1 MTRVTLMESLVS
13 LNTDDGIAVIAINN
27 PPVNALSQGVRQQLS
42 DCLTQAQSDPAVQAI
57 VIACKGQTFVAGAD
71 LKEFDQPL
79 MEPHLPDLLNAI
91 ENSPKPVIAALYG
104 SVLGG
109 GLELALACHARIA
122 DEQTTLGLP
131 EVSLGLIP
139 GAGGTQRLV
148 RLCGAL
154 VAVDVVIAGLRL
166 SAAQAQAVGLVD
178 QCVTCDVQ
186 GAAVEHAR
194 GLLLADLSWQRTRDR
209 VIPAHDVADLDAKV
223 AGAMKKLVGQ
233 QAPLAALEAINAA
246 LTQPFDDGM
255 AVERELFIERRQS
268 VQAKALRHLFFSER
282 ALAGRTRKLAASG
295 QGRVIKKVAVIGSGT
310 MGAGIAI
317 CVANAGFAVS
327 LIDVQDAALQRGV
340 KNIDDYYRDALL
352 KGRMDER
359 ACQERR
365 ALIVPSTSMEVVEDA
380 DLVIEAVF
388 EDMEVK
394 RAVFQQ
400 LDALCKPDAILAT
413 NTSYL
418 DVEAIADCTRRPQ
431 QVLGMHFFSPA
442 PVMKLLEVVR
452 TSQTDRSVL
461 AAVLGLAQ
469 QLGKVAV
476 TVGVCDGFVGNRLL
490 AARERE
496 AMWLLEEGASPEAI
510 DRVMRAF
517 GFPIGPFELRD
528 MAGVDV
534 AWRNRQG
541 RLSQLSEREQRC
553 DWVDKLYAA
562 DRLGQKTG
570 AGFYRYAQGSR
581 QALPDPWLGELL
593 AQHRKQWGI
602 TPRSITDQEIEER
615 CLFAMINE
623 AAWLLDNNIV
633 EHPADID
640 LVWIHGYGFPRYK
653 GGLTYY
659 ADQVGLGYVVKALK
673 GYNRE
678 AGKELSQFMA
688 RQETFHTD

>member
-1 MTRVTLMESLVS
+1 MESLVS
-13 LNTDDGIAVIAINN
+13 LNSADGIGVIVIHN

-42 DCLTQAQSDPAVQAI
+42 DALAQAQADPTVRAI
-57 VIACKGQTFVAGAD
+57 VLACQGTTFVAGAD

-79 MEPHLPDLLNAI
+79 MAPHLPDVLNTI
-91 ENSPKPVIAALYG
+91 ENSPKPVIAALHG

-109 GLELALACHARIA
+109 GLELALACHLRVA
-122 DEQTTLGLP
+122 DASAVLGLP

-154 VAVDVVIAGLRL
+154 IAVDLVIAGQRL
-166 SAAQAQAVGLVD
+166 TAAQAHAAGLID
-178 QCVTCDVQ
+178 HCVATDVH
-186 GAAVEHAR
+186 AAAIEYAR
-194 GLLLADLSWQRTRDR
+194 RFSVAQPFWRRTRDR
-209 VIPAHDVADLDAKV
+209 LIAEHDAAEFEAKV
-223 AGAMKKLVGQ
+223 AGVMKKMRGQ
-233 QAPLAALEAINAA
+233 QAPLAALEAIKAA
-246 LTQPFDDGM
+246 LTVPFDEGM
-255 AVERELFIERRQS
+255 AVERRLFIERRQS
-268 VQAKALRHLFFSER
+268 AQAKALRHLFFTER
-282 ALAGRTRKLAASG
+282 ALASRTRQLAANGHARSI
-295 QGRVIKKVAVIGSGT
+295 QKVAVIGSGT

-317 CVANAGFAVS
+317 CIANAGLVVS

-352 KGRMDER
+352 KGRLD
-359 ACQERR
+359 AQAAQHCR
-365 ALIVPSTSMEVVEDA
+365 ALIRPSTSMDAVADA

-388 EDMEVK
+388 EDLQVK

-400 LDALCKPDAILAT
+400 LDRLCQPHAILAT

-418 DVEAIADCTRRPQ
+418 DIEAIADGVSRPQ

-452 TSQTDRSVL
+452 TTQTDRAVLSAVL
-461 AAVLGLAQ
+461 ALAQ
-469 QLGKVAV
+469 RLGKVAV

-496 AMWLLEEGASPEAI
+496 AMFLLEEGAPPEDV

-528 MAGVDV
+528 LAGVDV

-541 RLSQLSEREQRC
+541 RLSRLNERERRC

-562 DRLGQKTG
+562 DRLGQKAG
-570 AGFYRYAQGSR
+570 VGFYRYAPGSR
-581 QALPDPWLGELL
+581 QAVPDPWLTEVLD
-593 AQHRKQWGI
+593 QHRQQWHI
-602 TPRSITDQEIEER
+602 TPRNITDQEIEER

-623 AAWLLDNNIV
+623 AAWLIDNDIV
-633 EHPADID
+633 AHPGDID

-653 GGLTYY
+653 GGLTYH
-659 ADQVGLGYVVKALK
+659 ADQRGLGYVAKALTR
-673 GYNRE
+673 YNPE
-678 AGKELSQFMA
+678 AGKALLAFMT
-688 RQETFHTD
+688 RRKTFHAH

>member
-1 MTRVTLMESLVS
+1 MESLVS
-13 LNTDDGIAVIAINN
+13 LNTYDGIGVIAINN
-27 PPVNALSQGVRQQLS
+27 PPVNALSQGVRQQLWE
-42 DCLTQAQSDPAVQAI
+42 CLTRAQSDPAVQAI
-57 VIACKGQTFVAGAD
+57 VVSCKGQTFVAGAD
-71 LKEFDQPL
+71 LKEFDLPL
-79 MEPHLPDLLNAI
+79 MEPHLPDVLNAI

-109 GLELALACHARIA
+109 GLELAMACHARIA
-122 DEQTTLGLP
+122 DEHTVLGLP

-139 GAGGTQRLV
+139 GSGGTQRLV

-154 VAVDVVIAGLRL
+154 VAVDVVIAGQRL
-166 SAAQAQAVGLVD
+166 TAKQAQAVGLVD
-178 QCVTCDVQ
+178 HCVSTDLHS
-186 GAAVEHAR
+186 AAVAHAR
-194 GLLLADLSWQRTRDR
+194 HVIATSSSWRRTRDQA
-209 VIPAHDVADLDAKV
+209 IPVHDAAEFKAKI
-223 AGAMKKLVGQ
+223 AGLMKKLPGQ
-233 QAPLAALEAINAA
+233 QAPQAALEAIHAA
-246 LTQPFDDGM
+246 LTEPFDDGI
-255 AVERELFIERRQS
+255 AIERALFVERRQS
-268 VQAKALRHLFFSER
+268 PQAKALRHLFFAER
-282 ALAGRTRKLAASG
+282 SLLNRTRKLAASDAALII
-295 QGRVIKKVAVIGSGT
+295 QKVAVIGSGT

-317 CVANAGFAVS
+317 CMANAGFQVS
-327 LIDVQDAALQRGV
+327 LIDLQDAALQRGI

-352 KGRMDER
+352 KGRMDEH

-365 ALIVPSTSMEVVEDA
+365 ALVLPSTSMEAVADV

-394 RAVFQQ
+394 RTVFRQ
-400 LDALCKPDAILAT
+400 LDALCKPGAILAT

-452 TSQTDRSVL
+452 TTQTDRPVLTAVL
-461 AAVLGLAQ
+461 ALAQ
-469 QLGKVAV
+469 RLGKVAV

-496 AMWLLEEGASPEAI
+496 AMFLLEEGASPEAV

-541 RLSQLSEREQRC
+541 RLLQLSERERRC

-562 DRLGQKTG
+562 GRLGQKSG
-570 AGFYRYAQGSR
+570 LGFYRYASGSR
-581 QALPDPWLGELL
+581 QALPDSWLVQLL
-593 AQHRKQWGI
+593 EQHREQWNI
-602 TPRSITDQEIEER
+602 APRSITDQEIEER

-623 AAWLLDNNIV
+623 AAWLLDNDIV

-659 ADQVGLGYVVKALK
+659 ADQVGLSHVANALK
-673 GYNRE
+673 RYNRE
-678 AGKELSQFMA
+678 AGKDLSAFMA
-688 RQETFHTD
+688 RQKTFHGN

>member
-1 MTRVTLMESLVS
+1 MESLAS
-13 LNTDDGIAVIAINN
+13 LTTEDGIAVITLDN
-27 PPVNALSQGVRQQLS
+27 PPVNALSLGVRQQLQA
-42 DCLTQAQSDPAVQAI
+42 CVAQAQADPAVHAI
-57 VIACKGQTFVAGAD
+57 VIACRGKTFVAGAD

-79 MEPHLPDLLNAI
+79 REPHLPDVLNAI
-91 ENSPKPVIAALYG
+91 ENSGKPVIAALHS

-109 GLELALACHARIA
+109 GLELALACHVRIA
-122 DEQTTLGLP
+122 DEHTVLGLP

-154 VAVDVVIAGLRL
+154 VAVDMVIAGQRL

-178 QCVTCDVQ
+178 QCVTTDVH
-186 GAAVEHAR
+186 GAAVEHAKR
-194 GLLLADLSWQRTRDR
+194 LLRTDLSWQRTRDR
-209 VIPAHDVADLDAKV
+209 LIPAHDVAELGAKV
-223 AGAMKKLVGQ
+223 AVAMKKLVGQ
-233 QAPLAALEAINAA
+233 KAPQAALEAINAA
-246 LTQPFDDGM
+246 LTLPFADGM
-255 AVERELFIERRQS
+255 ALERELFIARRQS
-268 VQAKALRHLFFSER
+268 DQAKALRHLFFSER
-282 ALAGRTRKLAASG
+282 ALAGRTRKLADSG
-295 QGRVIKKVAVIGSGT
+295 GTHSIQKVAVIGSGT

-327 LIDVQDAALQRGV
+327 LIDVQDAALQRGIQ
-340 KNIDDYYRDALL
+340 NIDDYYRDALL
-352 KGRMDER
+352 KGRMDET
-359 ACQERR
+359 ACKERR
-365 ALIVPSTSMEVVEDA
+365 ALILPSTSMDAVSDA

-394 RAVFQQ
+394 RVVFRQ

-431 QVLGMHFFSPA
+431 RVLGMHFFSPA

-452 TSQTDRSVL
+452 TPQTDRSVL
-461 AAVLGLAQ
+461 AAVLALAQ
-469 QLGKVAV
+469 RLGKVAV

-496 AMWLLEEGASPEAI
+496 AMFLLEEGASPEAV

-541 RLSQLSEREQRC
+541 RLSQLSERERRC
-553 DWVDKLYAA
+553 DWVDKLNAA
-562 DRLGQKTG
+562 GRLGQKTG
-570 AGFYRYAQGSR
+570 LGFYRYTPGSR
-581 QALPDPWLGELL
+581 QALPDAWL
-593 AQHRKQWGI
+593 AQLLEQHREQWNI
-602 TPRSITDQEIEER
+602 EPRTISDQEIEER

-623 AAWLLDNNIV
+623 AAWLLDKGIV
-633 EHPADID
+633 EHAADID

-659 ADQVGLGYVVKALK
+659 ADQVGLDYVEKALK
-673 GYNRE
+673 RYNRE
-678 AGKELSQFMA
+678 AGKNLSTFMT
-688 RQETFHTD
+688 RQKTFHTA

>member
-1 MTRVTLMESLVS
+1 MESLVS
-13 LNTDDGIAVIAINN
+13 LNTDDGVAVIAINN

-42 DCLTQAQSDPAVQAI
+42 DCLEQAQSDPVVQAI
-57 VIACKGQTFVAGAD
+57 VLTGEGATFVAGAD

-79 MEPHLPDLLNAI
+79 MEPHLPDVLSRI
-91 ENSPKPVIAALYG
+91 ENSQKPVIAALHG

-109 GLELALACHARIA
+109 GLELALACHLRIA
-122 DEQTTLGLP
+122 DEHTVLGLP

-154 VAVDVVIAGLRL
+154 VAVDMVIGGQRL
-166 SAAQAQAVGLVD
+166 TAAQAQVVGLVD
-178 QCVTCDVQ
+178 HCVTTDLRTV
-186 GAAVEHAR
+186 ALNHAR
-194 GLLLADLSWQRTRDR
+194 RFIVTQHFWRRTRDR
-209 VIPAHDVADLDAKV
+209 LIPTCDTADFESRV
-223 AGAMKKLVGQ
+223 AGVMKKLAGQ
-233 QAPLAALEAINAA
+233 QAPQAALEAINAA
-246 LTQPFDDGM
+246 LTEPFEEGM
-255 AVERELFIERRQS
+255 AFERALFIGRRQS
-268 VQAKALRHLFFSER
+268 AQAKALRHVFFTER
-282 ALAGRTRKLAASG
+282 VLAGRTRKLAANG
-295 QGRVIKKVAVIGSGT
+295 QALPIAKVAVIGSGT

-317 CVANAGFAVS
+317 CMANAGLAVT

-340 KNIDDYYRDALL
+340 KNVDDYYRDALL
-352 KGRMDER
+352 KGRVDEQ
-359 ACQERR
+359 AYQKRR
-365 ALIVPSTSMEVVEDA
+365 ALIVPSISMDA
-380 DLVIEAVF
+380 VADSDLVIEAVF
-388 EDMEVK
+388 ENMEVK
-394 RAVFQQ
+394 RAVFRQ
-400 LDALCKPDAILAT
+400 LDALCKPGAILAT

-418 DVEAIADCTRRPQ
+418 DVEAIADCTSRPQ
-431 QVLGMHFFSPA
+431 QVVGMHFFSPA

-452 TSQTDRSVL
+452 TTQTDRSVL
-461 AAVLGLAQ
+461 AAVLALAQ

-496 AMWLLEEGASPEAI
+496 AMFLLEEGASPEAI

-541 RLSQLSEREQRC
+541 RLSQLSERERRC
-553 DWVDKLYAA
+553 DWVDALYAA
-562 DRLGQKTG
+562 GRLGQKTG
-570 AGFYRYAQGSR
+570 LGFYRYTPGSR
-581 QALPDPWLGELL
+581 QALADSWLDELL
-593 AQHRKQWGI
+593 AQHRQQLNI
-602 TPRSITDQEIEER
+602 TPRNITDQEIEER

-623 AAWLLDNNIV
+623 AAWLIENDIV

-659 ADQVGLGYVVKALK
+659 ADQVGLGSVVRTLK
-673 GYNRE
+673 RYNPE
-678 AGKELSQFMA
+678 AAKELSTLMA
-688 RQETFHTD
+688 RQKTFHSD

>member
-1 MTRVTLMESLVS
+1 MDSLVS
-13 LNTDDGIAVIAINN
+13 LKTDDGIGVITINN

-42 DCLTQAQSDPAVQAI
+42 ACLAQAQADPAAQAI
-57 VIACKGQTFVAGAD
+57 VITCQGKTFVAGAD

-79 MEPHLPDLLNAI
+79 MEPHLPDILNVI
-91 ENSPKPVIAALYG
+91 ENSQKPVIAALHG

-109 GLELALACHARIA
+109 GLELALACHLRIA
-122 DEQTTLGLP
+122 DEHTVLGLP

-154 VAVDVVIAGLRL
+154 VAVDVVIAGQRL
-166 SAAQAQAVGLVD
+166 TAVQAQAVGLVD
-178 QCVTCDVQ
+178 HCVTTDLQ
-186 GAAVEHAR
+186 SAAIEHAMR
-194 GLLLADLSWQRTRDR
+194 FLLTDPFWRRTRDR
-209 VIPAHDVADLDAKV
+209 LRPAHDATEFESKV
-223 AGAMKKLVGQ
+223 AGVMKRLVGQ
-233 QAPLAALEAINAA
+233 QAPQAALEAINAA
-246 LTQPFDDGM
+246 LTESFDDGM
-255 AVERELFIERRQS
+255 ALERSLFIGRRQS
-268 VQAKALRHLFFSER
+268 AQAKALRHLFFAER
-282 ALAGRTRKLAASG
+282 ALADRTRKLADNG
-295 QGRVIKKVAVIGSGT
+295 QAHAIQKVAVIGSGT

-317 CVANAGFAVS
+317 CVANAGFVVS

-352 KGRMDER
+352 KGRMDEH

-365 ALIVPSTSMEVVEDA
+365 ALILPSTSMDAVADA

-388 EDMEVK
+388 EDIEVK
-394 RAVFQQ
+394 RAVFRQ
-400 LDALCKPDAILAT
+400 LDTLCKPDAILAT

-418 DVEAIADCTRRPQ
+418 DIEAIADCTRRPQ

-452 TSQTDRSVL
+452 TTQTDRSVL
-461 AAVLGLAQ
+461 AAVLTLAQ
-469 QLGKVAV
+469 RLGKVAV

-496 AMWLLEEGASPEAI
+496 AMFLLEEGASPEAV

-541 RLSQLSEREQRC
+541 RLLQLSEREQRC

-562 DRLGQKTG
+562 GRHGQKTG
-570 AGFYRYAQGSR
+570 LGFYRYAPGSR
-581 QALPDPWLGELL
+581 QAVPDSWL
-593 AQHRKQWGI
+593 AQLLEQHRQQWGI
-602 TPRSITDQEIEER
+602 EPRSISDQEIEER

-623 AAWLLDNNIV
+623 AAWLLDNDIV

-640 LVWIHGYGFPRYK
+640 LVWVHGYGFPRYK

-659 ADQVGLGYVVKALK
+659 ADQTGLGYVAKALK
-673 GYNRE
+673 RYNPESGR
-678 AGKELSQFMA
+678 ALSAFMTH
-688 RQETFHTD
+688 RKTFHAY

>member
-1 MTRVTLMESLVS
+1 MDALVS
-13 LNTDDGIAVIAINN
+13 LKTDDGIAVIAINN

-42 DCLTQAQSDPAVQAI
+42 ACLALAGSDPAVQVI
-57 VIACKGQTFVAGAD
+57 VITCQGKTFVAGAD

-79 MEPHLPDLLNAI
+79 MEPHLPDVLSTI
-91 ENSPKPVIAALYG
+91 ENSQKPVIAAVHG

-109 GLELALACHARIA
+109 GLELALACHLRIA
-122 DEQTTLGLP
+122 AEHTVLGLP

-148 RLCGAL
+148 RLCGPL
-154 VAVDVVIAGLRL
+154 VAVDVVIGGQRL
-166 SAAQAQAVGLVD
+166 SATQAQAVGLVD
-178 QCVTCDVQ
+178 HCVADDLP
-186 GAAVEHAR
+186 GAAIEHAR
-194 GLLLADLSWQRTRDR
+194 RFILTHPFWVRTRDR
-209 VIPAHDVADLDAKV
+209 LMPAHNSAEFETKV
-223 AGAMKKLVGQ
+223 TAVMKKLAGQ
-233 QAPLAALEAINAA
+233 EAPQAALKTINAA
-246 LTQPFDDGM
+246 LTESFDAGM
-255 AVERELFIERRQS
+255 ALERSLFIERRQS
-268 VQAKALRHLFFSER
+268 AQAKALRHLFFAER
-282 ALAGRTRKLAASG
+282 ALAGRTRTLAGNG
-295 QGRVIKKVAVIGSGT
+295 QGRGIEKVAVIGSGT
-310 MGAGIAI
+310 MGSGIAI
-317 CVANAGFAVS
+317 CVANSGVAVS

-340 KNIDDYYRDALL
+340 KHIDDYYRDALL
-352 KGRMDER
+352 KGRMDEQ

-365 ALIVPSTSMEVVEDA
+365 ALISPSTSMDAVADA

-394 RAVFQQ
+394 REVFRQ
-400 LDALCKPDAILAT
+400 LDTLCKPHAILAT

-452 TSQTDRSVL
+452 TTQTDRSVL
-461 AAVLGLAQ
+461 AAVLGLALR
-469 QLGKVAV
+469 LGKVAV

-496 AMWLLEEGASPEAI
+496 AMFLLEEGASPEAV

-541 RLSQLSEREQRC
+541 RLSQLSGREQRC
-553 DWVDKLYAA
+553 DWVDTLYAA
-562 DRLGQKTG
+562 GRLGQKAG
-570 AGFYRYAQGSR
+570 LGFYRYASGSR
-581 QALPDPWLGELL
+581 QALPDPWLAELL
-593 AQHRKQWGI
+593 ADHRQQWSI

-615 CLFAMINE
+615 CLFAMVNE
-623 AAWLLDNNIV
+623 AAWLIDHDIV
-633 EHPADID
+633 AHPADID

-659 ADQVGLGYVVKALK
+659 ADQIGLGAVVRALKRYNLEGKAL
-673 GYNRE
+673 
-678 AGKELSQFMA
+678 STFMT
-688 RQETFHTD
+688 RQKTFHSN